1 MRSYIN
7 SNPKYKNEEE
17 YKHVHKYYNTMR
29 NKYVVDTLYK
39 PYDPE
44 TNTFLYCETNNIR
57 TRDKCLSDIT
67 QVINVNKDKTKKIME
82 DKECYKYE
90 IDTNYQI
97 NIPFYESSRMRNKA
111 FLDNQKYY

>member
-1 MRSYIN
+1 MFSF
-7 SNPKYKNEEE
+7 S
-17 YKHVHKYYNTMR
+17 HVHKYYSTIR
-29 NKYVVDTLYK
+29 NKYVADTLYK
-39 PYDPE
+39 PYDIE
-44 TNTFLYCETNNIR
+44 TNKFLYCETNNIR

-67 QVINVNKDKTKKIME
+67 QVINLNKDKTKQIMK
-82 DKECYKYE
+82 DKECDKYE